1 MRNNEEIDDIE
12 LIEILLRVRM
22 KHENV
27 LNIVRSVAK
36 LENVAEGLKC
46 MKVGAESLVG
56 LENTRNVVR
65 AEIEAKKRYLLNET
79 AMSYDELKQVFEELG
94 EL

>member
-1 MRNNEEIDDIE
+1 MRINEEIDDIE
-12 LIEILLRVRM
+12 LIEILLRVKM

-27 LNIVRSVAK
+27 LNIVRSVTK
-36 LENVAEGLKC
+36 LENVAEGLKY
-46 MKVGAESLVG
+46 MKVGAESLTG

-65 AEIEAKKRYLLNET
+65 AEIEAKKRYLLSET
-79 AMSYDELKQVFEELG
+79 AMSFEELKQVYRELG

>member
-1 MRNNEEIDDIE
+1 MKINEEIDDIE
-12 LIEILLRVRM
+12 LIEILLRVKM

-27 LNIVRSVAK
+27 LNIVRSLTK
-36 LENVAEGLKC
+36 LENVAEGLKY
-46 MKVGAESLVG
+46 MKVAAESLTG

-65 AEIEAKKRYLLNET
+65 AEIEAKKRYLLSET
-79 AMSYDELKQVFEELG
+79 GMSFEDLKQVYRELG